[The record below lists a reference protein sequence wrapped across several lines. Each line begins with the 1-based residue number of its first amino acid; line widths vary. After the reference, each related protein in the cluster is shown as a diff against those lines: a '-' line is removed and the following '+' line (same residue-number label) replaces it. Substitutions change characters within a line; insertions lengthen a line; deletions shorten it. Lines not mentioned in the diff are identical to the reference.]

1 MSINLILGNLFTVMA
16 MGGNAFSSTRKT
28 TKGVLTWQCVA
39 QAVYLVASVVLK
51 GYSAAVQNAVS
62 ILRNLTAMSN
72 RKSRFLE
79 WILTAAGL
87 IMGIIFNNRGFLG
100 LLPVLGN
107 LQYTL
112 AIFYLQDRQ
121 QLLKLSFLISLLT
134 FCIFNVSLWNLA
146 GAASDMVVII
156 TTAIVLIKERKN
168 KTESSAVK
176 NQT

>member
-16 MGGNAFSSTRKT
+16 MGGNAISSTRKT

-39 QAVYLVASVVLK
+39 QTIYLAASVVLK

-62 ILRNLTAMSN
+62 ILRNLTALSN
-72 RKSRFLE
+72 RKSRLLE
-79 WILTAAGL
+79 WLLTAAGL
-87 IMGIIFNNRGFLG
+87 ILGIVCNNRGALG

-112 AIFYLQDRQ
+112 AIFYLQEKP
-121 QLLKLSFLISLLT
+121 QLLKLSFLLSVVA
-134 FCIFNVSLWNLA
+134 FFIFNLSLWNIA

-156 TTAIVLIKERKN
+156 TTAVVLVKEKKGRVA
-168 KTESSAVK
+168 SAAK
-176 NQT
+176 E